1 MGLMDLSPIGEE
13 IIGLRGSG
21 LSTEQRKRVTI
32 AVEIVANPVRGR
44 SFCLSLSSETFFKR
58 LLPHDS
64 RHLCRNMYVSLL
76 CPSGVAVS
84 G

>member
-1 MGLMDLSPIGEE
+1 MDLSPIGEE

-44 SFCLSLSSETFFKR
+44 PFCL
-58 LLPHDS
+58 
-64 RHLCRNMYVSLL
+64 
-76 CPSGVAVS
+76 VAQPP
-84 G
+84 

>member
-1 MGLMDLSPIGEE
+1 MDLSPIGEE

-44 SFCLSLSSETFFKR
+44 PFFVGRRSLKLFKLEPFLSVFPPSCLCGCLSVY
-58 LLPHDS
+58 P
-64 RHLCRNMYVSLL
+64 
-76 CPSGVAVS
+76 PGVAVS